1 MNNENRASLKH
12 VTVEFTGLAKVI
24 AGNHEIAL
32 DLPQE
37 TTYRELVCKLGIL
50 FPGLVGILIAE
61 DGETFL
67 SSNMFVIDGDLANPV
82 MVMDLKPKDG
92 ERIHL
97 MSVITG
103 G

>member
-1 MNNENRASLKH
+1 
-12 VTVEFTGLAKVI
+12 VIQITVEFTGLAKTI
-24 AGNHEIAL
+24 AGVPEVML
-32 DLPQE
+32 SLPE
-37 TTYRELVCKLGIL
+37 GTKYRDVVRRLGKLY
-50 FPGLVGILIAE
+50 PGLIGILIAE

-82 MVMDLKPKDG
+82 MIMDLSPRDG
-92 ERIHL
+92 EHIHL

>member
-1 MNNENRASLKH
+1 MNKEKRTSLKRI
-12 VTVEFTGLAKVI
+12 TVEFTGLAKVI
-24 AGNHEIAL
+24 AGNHDLAL

-37 TTYRELVCKLGIL
+37 TTYRELVRKLGDL
-50 FPGLVGILIAE
+50 YPGLVGILIAE

-82 MVMDLKPKDG
+82 MIMDQKPRDG
-92 ERIHL
+92 EQIHL

>member
-1 MNNENRASLKH
+1 MIQI
-12 VTVEFTGLAKVI
+12 VVEFTGLAKAI
-24 AGNHEIAL
+24 AGKQEITL
-32 DLPQE
+32 SIPE
-37 TTYRELVCKLGIL
+37 GTTYREVVRRLGEMY
-50 FPGLVGILIAE
+50 PGLIGILIAE

-82 MVMDLKPKDG
+82 MIMDQKPKNG
-92 ERIHL
+92 EHIHL

>member
-1 MNNENRASLKH
+1 MH
-12 VTVEFTGLAKVI
+12 IMVEFTGLAKTI
-24 AGNHEIAL
+24 AGTPEVTL
-32 DLPQE
+32 DLPVG
-37 TTYRELVCKLGIL
+37 TTYRDVVRKLGQL
-50 FPGLVGILIAE
+50 YPGLIGILIAE

-82 MVMDLKPKDG
+82 MIMDLSPRDG

>member
-1 MNNENRASLKH
+1 MIQL
-12 VTVEFTGLAKVI
+12 TIEFTGLAKTI
-24 AGNHEIAL
+24 AGVPEITL
-32 DLPQE
+32 SLPE
-37 TTYRELVCKLGIL
+37 GTTYRDVVRKLGEL
-50 FPGLVGILIAE
+50 YPGLIGILIVE

-82 MVMDLKPKDG
+82 MIMDLNPHDG
-92 ERIHL
+92 EHIHL